1 MRGHAGARR
10 PGMPPALHFSP
21 PRRRPFAAKTAGR
34 PRTARDPRSMNSS
47 MRRRRVRK
55 SLRQARRPAAPS
67 RAARRS
73 KDGAPLSPSG
83 TLAEVLKFQAK
94 STAALRAVKMPMAV
108 EPSFVFKP

>member
-1 MRGHAGARR
+1 M
-10 PGMPPALHFSP
+10 
-21 PRRRPFAAKTAGR
+21 KTA
-34 PRTARDPRSMNSS
+34 
-47 MRRRRVRK
+47 MRRRRRETAKQPGV
-55 SLRQARRPAAPS
+55 LRQTGQVRTSRRPA
-67 RAARRS
+67 RRRS